1 MVALAGCSDE
11 DPEFEEGDVPEDDD
25 EEPEKEETEA
35 DEESETQDDDDGSEE
50 GEAVFEIVDTDEGTT
65 FLSSEEQELG
75 GIVENTG
82 DATGEKEIGLYDDA
96 ENLIDGAEVEL
107 EPGETFYAS
116 VTFNP
121 GAFEPGE
128 YVAILSTEDD
138 TENFSFTV
146 EDDGPSEEDI
156 EIVEHE
162 MVIDEG
168 DYMDDIYVEGIVS
181 NNADT
186 MASYVQVTVRIY
198 DGDGNQLDSYIDN
211 TSDLAADTTWAFE
224 VMILEDAE
232 DIDDYDI
239 AVEDIRF

>member
-1 MVALAGCSDE
+1 MPKRRNVLIGLGGMVALAGCSDD
-11 DPEFEEGDVPEDDD
+11 DPEFEEGDAPEDDD
-25 EEPEKEETEA
+25 EEPEA
-35 DEESETQDDDDGSEE
+35 DEESETQD
-50 GEAVFEIVDTDEGTT
+50 
-65 FLSSEEQELG
+65 
-75 GIVENTG
+75 
-82 DATGEKEIGLYDDA
+82 
-96 ENLIDGAEVEL
+96 
-107 EPGETFYAS
+107 
-116 VTFNP
+116 
-121 GAFEPGE
+121 
-128 YVAILSTEDD
+128 
-138 TENFSFTV
+138 

-168 DYMDDIYVEGIVS
+168 DFMDDIYVEGIVS

-186 MASYVQVTVRIY
+186 MASYVQVTVRVY

-224 VMILEDAE
+224 VVIVEDAE